1 MRVIHTGGVKISKE
15 KWQEHECVISH
26 ARRNLE
32 EFSARLQTCAKRRI
46 GIAIRD
52 IYVGSKGHIGTYEHT
67 RLHIYVR
74 ICTYIYIHLYT
85 RPNND
90 TRGGEKWIHT
100 CIHTHTHTYEKKTY
114 TRHTLHGWPTNLR
127 FYSSSQLFGWLNCY
141 KGTLLRSTVFARYIL
156 VHFVYGLW
164 LTRLIRFAMFFLVA
178 WPYPQCSNRRRTE
191 TDRCTLRGGGG
202 RRRLSKKR
210 KKGQEK
216 IRFSRFFPSLDSF
229 YRA

>member
-1 MRVIHTGGVKISKE
+1 MIRSLSKKKGEKGNDDASHSHRWNHTGGVKISRE

-100 CIHTHTHTYEKKTY
+100 CIHTHTHTRTKK
-114 TRHTLHGWPTNLR
+114 RHTHDTPYTDG
-127 FYSSSQLFGWLNCY
+127 
-141 KGTLLRSTVFARYIL
+141 LLTYVFIARHSCL
-156 VHFVYGLW
+156 VG
-164 LTRLIRFAMFFLVA
+164 
-178 WPYPQCSNRRRTE
+178 
-191 TDRCTLRGGGG
+191 
-202 RRRLSKKR
+202 
-210 KKGQEK
+210 
-216 IRFSRFFPSLDSF
+216 
-229 YRA
+229 